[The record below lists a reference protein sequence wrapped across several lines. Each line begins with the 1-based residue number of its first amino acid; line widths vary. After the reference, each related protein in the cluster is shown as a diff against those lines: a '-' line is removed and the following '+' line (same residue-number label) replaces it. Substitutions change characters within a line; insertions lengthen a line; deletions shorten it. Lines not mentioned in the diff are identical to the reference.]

1 MNGAELSYL
10 FSLPALAT
18 LSQQLTTPDF
28 RPSLVQQLVLQ
39 RAVQLLDM
47 ELAYQ
52 TTEQPEL
59 LNIINQL
66 ISDPAD

>member
-47 ELAYQ
+47 ELTYQ

-59 LNIINQL
+59 LNIIDHL